1 MKKLNEGNSM
11 MRTTMTGG
19 RAVAEMVNLYEPG
32 PIFGMGGF
40 QMLPFYEGA
49 RDLGLQHVLIND
61 ERTGAFAANA
71 YANLTGK
78 PGLCDGTLGPGA
90 TNLVTGL
97 VESFNAGVPVI
108 AFVGEQD
115 RNHAWKNMTQ
125 ETRQQE
131 ILSPV
136 CKEYIRVEKISRIPE
151 LVRRAFSVA
160 TSGRP
165 GPVILAV
172 PEDVAHEEAEFDAS
186 DFWADERAVRVPMW
200 RSRGES
206 EAVAQAVGMLTS
218 AKRPIILNGGG
229 VHPSGAHAQLL
240 DLARALNAPVAH
252 TLTGK
257 GGIPCS
263 DTLSV
268 GVFGR
273 YSRYANELID
283 EADAILAVGCKLGEI
298 ATKRYSIPRQDI
310 PLIHLDLE
318 PDVIGQWSKVAVGL
332 LGDARETLKDLV
344 EGVCAQGE
352 TPAREELWQEIELRR
367 QEWAAESDPKYT
379 SEESPVHM
387 ARLIGELNTALPEDA
402 TLIADGGFASHWT
415 GLLYNSKQAGKWY
428 LTDRGF
434 ASIGYGVPG
443 AIGAKIARP
452 NSPVVAITGDGGFN
466 MSVGDLETA
475 RRENLEFVVII
486 VNNAA
491 SGYVKALQHAMYGP
505 GHYSSS
511 DLSDMDYSKVAEA
524 YGCRG
529 IRVDDPADLAGA
541 LQSALAEKGRPV
553 VIDVAVTRDPS
564 KMLPAVDSRTLKV
577 EAGDRPA

>member
-1 MKKLNEGNSM
+1 MN
-11 MRTTMTGG
+11 RTLTGG
-19 RAVAEMVNLYEPG
+19 RAVAEMVKLYEPG

-49 RDLGLQHVLIND
+49 RDLGLKHILIND

-97 VESFNAGVPVI
+97 VESFNAGVPII

-136 CKEYIRVEKISRIPE
+136 CKEYIRVETISRVPE
-151 LVRRAFSVA
+151 LVRRAFYIA

-172 PEDVAHEEAEFDAS
+172 PEDVAHAEMEFDVS
-186 DFWADERAVRVPMW
+186 DFWADDRAAQVPAW
-200 RSRGES
+200 RNRAAAD
-206 EAVAQAVGMLTS
+206 AVAEATALLAT
-218 AKRPIILNGGG
+218 AERPIILNGGG
-229 VHPSGAHAQLL
+229 VHLSEAYDELL
-240 DLARALNAPVAH
+240 DFARSLNAPVAH

-257 GGIPCS
+257 GGIACLDP
-263 DTLSV
+263 LSV

-283 EADAILAVGCKLGEI
+283 RADAIVAVGCKLGEI
-298 ATKRYSIPRQDI
+298 ATKRYTLPRQDI
-310 PLIHLDLE
+310 PLIHLDVE
-318 PDVIGQWSKVAVGL
+318 VDEIGHWSKVAVGL
-332 LGDARETLKDLV
+332 WGDARETLLDLTA
-344 EGVCAQGE
+344 GVRDSGE
-352 TPAREELWQEIELRR
+352 APARTELWDEVAHRR
-367 QEWAAESDPKYT
+367 EEWMKESRPKYE
-379 SEESPVHM
+379 SSESPIHM
-387 ARLIGELNTALPEDA
+387 ARLIGELNESLPADA

-415 GLLYNSKQAGKWY
+415 GLLFNTKEPGKRY

-443 AIGAKIARP
+443 AIGAKLTKP
-452 NSPVVAITGDGGFN
+452 DSPVVSITGDGGFN

-475 RRENLEFVVII
+475 VREGLDFVVII

-505 GHYSSS
+505 GHYESS
-511 DLSDMDYSKVAEA
+511 DLSDMDYSKVADA
-524 YGCRG
+524 YGCLG
-529 IRVDDPADLAGA
+529 LRVDDPADLSDA
-541 LQSALAEKGRPV
+541 LRTAMAERGRPS
-553 VIDVAVTRDPS
+553 VIDVSITRDPS